1 MVISHILSLA
11 RWLCSNLC
19 FSDISIALFFI
30 FIFNVILK
38 RLTTKGPLIW
48 PVFGI
53 FPTVGWH
60 VFDFYEWGTD
70 TLIKYGGTINYRGM
84 WFSGSFGIITSDPIK
99 IEYMLK
105 TNFKNFPK
113 GKAYKERF
121 NDFLGDGIFN
131 ADDELWRTQRRVA
144 NSEMHS
150 ARFAQFSM
158 DSIKTLVHGKLLKL
172 LEAKKGCVIDL
183 QDVLLRF
190 TFDNTCAVAF
200 GVDSG
205 CLDVKLPETA
215 FAKAFEKVTFA
226 SLMRFLIPR
235 YIWRPMRYFKIGYEK
250 TLHESSKIVHDFS
263 KKIVSERKME
273 LLSNKVEN
281 GTSRCDLLSRL
292 ILMEQGKKDVFFTD
306 KLIQDFC
313 TSFIIAGRDTSSVGL
328 SWFFWLITKHPSVE
342 TRILDEIHDIL
353 RKRENPNKENK
364 ENITFREEEL
374 RKMVYLQAAISE
386 SLRLYPP
393 VSFDFKEPQEDD
405 VFPDG
410 TPVEKG
416 SRVIYCMYV
425 MARMETI
432 WGKDCREFRPERWI
446 KNGEFVSESPF
457 KYTVFNAGPRLC
469 VGKKF
474 AYTQM
479 KMVVASVLLRV
490 IGWCVLYTPSH
501 GADPSTH
508 FIIRGYNGLLTKRG
522 VTAVLGQRIKK
533 HFRPIHYG
541 SKTMNQAEANY
552 TTTEKE
558 MLAVVYAF
566 EKFRSYLIMNKSIV
580 YTDHSAL
587 KYLFAKKDAKARLLR
602 WILLLQEF
610 HFKVIDTQGAE
621 NYAADHLSRLENPY
635 ENARLLRWILLL
647 QEFDFK
653 VIDTQG
659 AENYAANHLSRL
671 ENPYENVFD
680 PKEINEAFPLE
691 TLNKIAHNDP
701 STPWYADFANYHAG
715 NFIIKGMTSQKKKKF
730 FKDARHYFWD
740 DPYLF
745 RTCDDQIIRR
755 CVSGLK
761 HYHGGDLPPL
771 EILDVT
777 TFPKDK

>member
-1 MVISHILSLA
+1 MIINHILSLA
-11 RWLCSNLC
+11 RWLYSHLC
-19 FSDISIALFFI
+19 FSDIAISLFFI

-70 TLIKYGGTINYRGM
+70 TLIKYGGTVNYRGM

-150 ARFAQFSM
+150 ARFAQFSR
-158 DSIKTLVHGKLLKL
+158 DSIKTLVHGKLLKV

-205 CLDVKLPETA
+205 CLDVNLPETA

-235 YIWRPMRYFKIGYEK
+235 YVWRPMRYFKIGYEK

-263 KKIVSERKME
+263 EKIVRERKME
-273 LLSNKVEN
+273 LLSNKVEI

-353 RKRENPNKENK
+353 RKRENLNKENK
-364 ENITFREEEL
+364 ENVTFREEEL

-446 KNGEFVSESPF
+446 KNGEFVSESQF

-479 KMVVASVLLRV
+479 KMVVASVLLRYKLKLV
-490 IGWCVLYTPSH
+490 EGHQVFPKIHTTLYML
-501 GADPSTH
+501 
-508 FIIRGYNGLLTKRG
+508 NGLL
-522 VTAVLGQRIKK
+522 VTMEP
-533 HFRPIHYG
+533 RPMI
-541 SKTMNQAEANY
+541 
-552 TTTEKE
+552 
-558 MLAVVYAF
+558 
-566 EKFRSYLIMNKSIV
+566 
-580 YTDHSAL
+580 TD
-587 KYLFAKKDAKARLLR
+587 
-602 WILLLQEF
+602 
-610 HFKVIDTQGAE
+610 
-621 NYAADHLSRLENPY
+621 
-635 ENARLLRWILLL
+635 
-647 QEFDFK
+647 
-653 VIDTQG
+653 
-659 AENYAANHLSRL
+659 
-671 ENPYENVFD
+671 
-680 PKEINEAFPLE
+680 
-691 TLNKIAHNDP
+691 
-701 STPWYADFANYHAG
+701 
-715 NFIIKGMTSQKKKKF
+715 
-730 FKDARHYFWD
+730 
-740 DPYLF
+740 
-745 RTCDDQIIRR
+745 
-755 CVSGLK
+755 
-761 HYHGGDLPPL
+761 
-771 EILDVT
+771 
-777 TFPKDK
+777 